1 MLPVTRRAELVMGRA
16 AGASPAPSSP
26 GAQAGGLGS
35 GGLYLMASERSTG
48 QPPPPEGVSSQRGPS
63 RAEAPG
69 RIAIGLS
76 GA

>member
-1 MLPVTRRAELVMGRA
+1 MGRA
-16 AGASPAPSSP
+16 RTATPGPSAPAAVQGQGGP
-26 GAQAGGLGS
+26 GQGQGGEGV
-35 GGLYLMASERSTG
+35 YLMASERSTG
-48 QPPPPEGVSSQRGPS
+48 QPPPPDGVGSQRGPA